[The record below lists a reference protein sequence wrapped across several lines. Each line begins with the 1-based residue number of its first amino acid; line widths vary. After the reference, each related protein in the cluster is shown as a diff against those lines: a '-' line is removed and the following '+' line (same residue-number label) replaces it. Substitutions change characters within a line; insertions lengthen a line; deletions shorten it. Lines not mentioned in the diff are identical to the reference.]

1 MWTWQQKQKKIY
13 PEVHKPQL
21 PVLHL
26 VPCNTVCWRTA
37 KIHLQ
42 EESVCKQVISD
53 YHAGKVHLELLQGK
67 RACTLC
73 VFNAQVSRIISTS
86 VLQQHLHPTITW
98 KWLHAVNLGKKNWWL
113 SIPIRFTRQS
123 LRQRGGGKQ
132 YTMQKNSLYNVDLAR
147 YQKTCEKNTG
157 QNCHQQWHSMY
168 RLHSASKALQKPWE
182 VKTPQFS
189 LSLKCWICH
198 KIHQ

>member
-1 MWTWQQKQKKIY
+1 MYKK
-13 PEVHKPQL
+13 
-21 PVLHL
+21 
-26 VPCNTVCWRTA
+26 

-67 RACTLC
+67 RGCILC

-113 SIPIRFTRQS
+113 SIPIRFTRRS
-123 LRQRGGGKQ
+123 LRQRGGEAVHYAKKLLVQCWPSQVSKKLAKKVLDKIVINNGTVCTDCTLLPKLSRSHEKSRPP
-132 YTMQKNSLYNVDLAR
+132 TFPFHLNV
-147 YQKTCEKNTG
+147 E
-157 QNCHQQWHSMY
+157 
-168 RLHSASKALQKPWE
+168 SATKFTNRTISQ
-182 VKTPQFS
+182 
-189 LSLKCWICH
+189 
-198 KIHQ
+198 

>member
-98 KWLHAVNLGKKNWWL
+98 KWLHAVNLGEKNWWL
-113 SIPIRFTRQS
+113 SIPIRFTRRS
-123 LRQRGGGKQ
+123 LRQRGGEAVHYAKKLLVQCWPSQVSKDLWKKYWTKLSSTMAQ
-132 YTMQKNSLYNVDLAR
+132 YVQI
-147 YQKTCEKNTG
+147 
-157 QNCHQQWHSMY
+157 
-168 RLHSASKALQKPWE
+168 ALCFQSSPE
-182 VKTPQFS
+182 AMRSQDPPLFPFT
-189 LSLKCWICH
+189 
-198 KIHQ
+198 